1 MRYFHPAF
9 AVLVFALTTPA
20 FAQSMPGT
28 NQTGAGGDGPTIQP
42 RAPTPD
48 VAPPALPGAGAV
60 PGLATAPQV
69 ARTISGDPTTALF
82 DAINKNDYNAAQDA
96 LSRGADLTAQDP
108 LGETPLELSIDLNHN
123 SITFMIL
130 AARNET
136 GVDAGPLA
144 TGEGSINA
152 MPIPAPK
159 ATRHVH
165 AVPAAMETPPAA
177 GIKPQYG
184 SKAATPNPSAG
195 FLGFN
200 GQ

>member
-1 MRYFHPAF
+1 MKHFYPAL
-9 AVLVFALTTPA
+9 AVLALALSTPA

-42 RAPTPD
+42 RPVTPD
-48 VAPPALPGAGAV
+48 IAPPALPGAGAA

-69 ARTISGDPTTALF
+69 AHTISGDPTTALF

-96 LSRGADLTAQDP
+96 LSRGADLTAQNP

-136 GVDAGPLA
+136 GQNSGPLA
-144 TGEGSINA
+144 TGEPTIN
-152 MPIPAPK
+152 PAPAAAPPTSHK
-159 ATRHVH
+159 AR
-165 AVPAAMETPPAA
+165 AVPAAMETPPASTR
-177 GIKPQYG
+177 PEYG
-184 SKAATPNPSAG
+184 TNGGTPNPSAG
-195 FLGFN
+195 FMGFN